1 MKPWKRIAFTT
12 STVAVAGVAI
22 VVARALIMGGMFA
35 SVTPGF
41 AGTCRTVG
49 GVVGAE
55 DMQIDRKDGLVFI
68 SASDRR
74 AILAGKPDDKDG
86 LYVIALRESWIVA
99 KAGGSVV
106 TSDSKDG
113 KSSSSPRETP
123 AGVIARLSDASVD
136 FHPHGIS
143 LFRGADGSLTLMA
156 INHRTDGKSTIE
168 IFNVKLR
175 LKGVLGPNIISL
187 SEIGDIESDRLIS
200 PNDLVAVGKEQF
212 YVTNDHGS
220 RTPFGRMLETY
231 LMLPRAN
238 VLYFDGNVFKEVAN
252 NLVFANGI
260 NISPDGN
267 RLYVAET
274 TPHQIQTFNRDLF
287 SGKLTPDATFTL
299 PSGPDNIDV
308 DDKGDLWVAAHPKLF
323 GVLAYRDDPS
333 KPSPS
338 EVFRIPVK
346 SGELRDAQQIYAN
359 LGEQIGAA
367 SVGAVA
373 GGHLFIGSIFDPKI
387 LDCTLP

>member
-1 MKPWKRIAFTT
+1 MKSWKRIAFTL
-12 STVAVAGVAI
+12 SAVLVVGATA

-35 SVTPGF
+35 EVKPGF
-41 AGTCRTVG
+41 GGTCRTIG

-68 SASDRR
+68 STSDRR
-74 AILAGKPDDKDG
+74 ADPPSKADGIYALKLGDPAAMPVRLAGT
-86 LYVIALRESWIVA
+86 S
-99 KAGGSVV
+99 AG
-106 TSDSKDG
+106 
-113 KSSSSPRETP
+113 
-123 AGVIARLSDASVD
+123 

-143 LFRGADGSLTLMA
+143 LFRAADGTLTLMA
-156 INHRTDGKSTIE
+156 VNHQSAARSSINIFTVKIADGVAK
-168 IFNVKLR
+168 
-175 LKGVLGPNIISL
+175 L
-187 SEIGDIESDRLIS
+187 SEIGDVESDKLIS

-220 RTPFGRMLETY
+220 RTPLGVTLENY
-231 LMLPRAN
+231 LMLPRAD

-252 NLVFANGI
+252 GLVFANGI

-274 TPHQIQTFNRDLF
+274 TPHTVQTYTRDLF
-287 SGKLTPDATFTL
+287 SGKLTPDVTFTL
-299 PSGPDNIDV
+299 PAGPDNIDV
-308 DDKGDLWVAAHPKLF
+308 DEKGDLWVAAHPKLF
-323 GVLAYRDDPS
+323 GVVAYHSDPS

-338 EVFRIPVK
+338 QIFRMPVK
-346 SGELRDAQQIYAN
+346 NGEPQEAQRIYTN

-367 SVGAVA
+367 SVGAA
-373 GGHLFIGSIFDPKI
+373 QNGHLFIGSIFDPKI